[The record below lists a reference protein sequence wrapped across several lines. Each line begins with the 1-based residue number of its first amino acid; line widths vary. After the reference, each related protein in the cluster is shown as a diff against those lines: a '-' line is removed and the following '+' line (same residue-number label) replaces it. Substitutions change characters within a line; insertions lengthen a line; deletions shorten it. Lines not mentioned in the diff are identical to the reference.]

1 VAKKKVR
8 PHPGVLKQLLKDKNM
23 TQAEAAAAP
32 GGIDRKTQAKIDRGE
47 EVKLETLQKLA
58 DKLKVPITYF
68 DPPAGPHLFPSQ
80 NSWAATFS
88 ARSVAIKAAPLLADW
103 VQSQRSR
110 VEDPG
115 WLSLLLPKLNADDL
129 YEMLLWVESEKVEW
143 KLNVH
148 TIDDE
153 TILLLEQFEDAV
165 NDVRDYINTP
175 PDSSLREELAKLKK
189 TRHVA
194 SLMEELAK
202 HGLALFGASYLSW
215 ECDKGAET
223 YATDS
228 GEFARPYWHYK
239 SHNHC
244 LLSID
249 GHLAPERR
257 QKVWQGTMPPRFAP
271 EGTLVTVN
279 GGYVNTEAEQKILL
293 NTDASSGDSNAK

>member
-1 VAKKKVR
+1 MAKTKVR
-8 PHPGVLKQLLKDKNM
+8 PHPGVLKQLLKEKNM
-23 TQAEAAAAP
+23 TQAEVAAG
-32 GGIDRKTQAKIDRGE
+32 GGIDRKTQAKINRGE

-58 DKLKVPITYF
+58 NKLKVPITYF
-68 DPPAGPHLFPSQ
+68 DPST
-80 NSWAATFS
+80 S
-88 ARSVAIKAAPLLADW
+88 RSVGHGKSVI
-103 VQSQRSR
+103 QF
-110 VEDPG
+110 
-115 WLSLLLPKLNADDL
+115 PKDQVVIDEAHGCIILQLRKVDADDL
-129 YEMLLWVESEKVEW
+129 YEMLLWGESEKVEW

-153 TILLLEQFEDAV
+153 TIPLLEQFEDAV

-175 PDSSLREELAKLKK
+175 PDSSLRQELAQLKK

-194 SLMEELAK
+194 SLMEKLAK

-228 GEFARPYWHYK
+228 GEFARPYCHYR

-244 LLSID
+244 VLSID

-271 EGTLVTVN
+271 EGTLVTVD
-279 GGYVNTEAEQKILL
+279 GRYLNTDVEQQVDDFL
-293 NTDASSGDSNAK
+293 NTDASSEDSNAK